1 MELRGNLRAS
11 RLVLA
16 LGAAAAMALGG
27 PGMASAHDPSA
38 GVYGCPGAA
47 DRCGYGGVTD
57 GHLRVYSCDTKGDNI
72 GFRTWY
78 RLANGDTDY
87 IDDANGS
94 SSGCSGEFRARR
106 TTGS

>member
-38 GVYGCPGAA
+38 GVYGSP
-47 DRCGYGGVTD
+47 DR
-57 GHLRVYSCDTKGDNI
+57 
-72 GFRTWY
+72 
-78 RLANGDTDY
+78 
-87 IDDANGS
+87 
-94 SSGCSGEFRARR
+94 
-106 TTGS
+106 